1 MLKLKL
7 YLLKTGGGMDLPM
20 DYSFPIPDIQKKSQV
35 AMSQNLK
42 KQNLKL
48 GRRKYAGEGA
58 DLGVAKHI
66 GNILHIFKNH
76 INGTGMLHCTLL
88 HLADTACFTN

>member
-1 MLKLKL
+1 
-7 YLLKTGGGMDLPM
+7 MDLPM

-48 GRRKYAGEGA
+48 VEENMQGRELIWG
-58 DLGVAKHI
+58 
-66 GNILHIFKNH
+66 
-76 INGTGMLHCTLL
+76 
-88 HLADTACFTN
+88 